1 MRGARQKVVE
11 DAGAEP
17 GAVRVDHSPVET
29 HHLQERRYLVGV
41 SDPAVD
47 ITQRVLQLGNLVR
60 NSFL

>member
-1 MRGARQKVVE
+1 MVE

-17 GAVRVDHSPVET
+17 GAVRVDHSPVEA

-41 SDPAVD
+41 SDPAVH
-47 ITQRVLQLGNLVR
+47 IAQRVLQLGNLVR

>member
-1 MRGARQKVVE
+1 ME
-11 DAGAEP
+11 DTGAED